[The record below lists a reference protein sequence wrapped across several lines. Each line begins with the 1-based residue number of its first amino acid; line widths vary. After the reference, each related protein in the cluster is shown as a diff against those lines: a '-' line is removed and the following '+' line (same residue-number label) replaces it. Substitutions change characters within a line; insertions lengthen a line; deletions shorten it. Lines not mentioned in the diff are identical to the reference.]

1 VGESLWSR
9 DGPARLPSDPLQQK
23 LEIAAVDP
31 VALHDEADQ
40 GSVIREAD
48 PKIGPGVKV
57 EVCSMRARR
66 SGRDEPEDKAT
77 A

>member
-1 VGESLWSR
+1 MSESLWWR
-9 DGPARLPSDPLQQK
+9 DGPARCRATRFSRK

-66 SGRDEPEDKAT
+66 SGRDEAEDKAT